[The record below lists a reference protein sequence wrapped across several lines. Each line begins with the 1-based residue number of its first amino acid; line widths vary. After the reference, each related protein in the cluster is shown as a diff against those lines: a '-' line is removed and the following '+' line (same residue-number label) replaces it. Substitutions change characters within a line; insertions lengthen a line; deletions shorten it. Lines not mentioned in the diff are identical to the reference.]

1 MRMAK
6 EVRPTPAKRPAR
18 SKGVSCPSI
27 EVDVR
32 NQGILTLIPPEQAG
46 WVNKKLKVGFFCAKF
61 RSMSKDLII
70 NAIDHETRVALLE
83 NGNLQ
88 ELFID
93 RPREHDITG
102 NIYKGRVVRVLPG
115 MQAAFVDIGIE
126 QAAFIYVADVFNDY
140 YEFEHLMRAPAQED
154 EEDPAEPDNDNRPLF
169 LDKDFMIE
177 ELLHEGQEIMAQV
190 SKAPIGSKGARIT
203 SRISLPGRLLV
214 IMPTTDHIGVSRRIE
229 DEDERQRLR
238 GTLAALRPENYGFI
252 ARTVSEGVE
261 GERFVKEMNFLV
273 SLWQEIQ
280 KKNAGAPVPSLLH
293 QELNVTLRAVR
304 DLFTHEVDKLV
315 VDSMAEY
322 EQILEFLDTFMPRL
336 KQSVELYE
344 DREPIF
350 DAFNLESDISRA
362 LKKKIWL
369 KSGGYIVIEQTEALV
384 AIDVNTGRFVGKG
397 NLEETI
403 LKTNLEALK
412 EIAYQIRLRDI
423 GGLIVIDFID
433 MEKESNRERVFN
445 VLKEALK
452 KDRSKTKIL
461 HMSELGLIEMTRKR
475 TRETL
480 NRTVCEPCLYC
491 EGEGYLKSKRSV
503 CYDIYRDMF
512 RESGE
517 MIGTGITLKVH
528 PEVAELLLGEERNMV
543 ESMEKSLNKRVTV
556 LPDARFHVEQYEMFE
571 THKT

>member
-1 MRMAK
+1 
-6 EVRPTPAKRPAR
+6 
-18 SKGVSCPSI
+18 
-27 EVDVR
+27 
-32 NQGILTLIPPEQAG
+32 
-46 WVNKKLKVGFFCAKF
+46 
-61 RSMSKDLII
+61 MSKELII
-70 NAIDHETRVALLE
+70 NATDHETRVAFVE

-88 ELFID
+88 ELFVD
-93 RPREHDITG
+93 RPRRYDITG

-126 QAAFIYVADVFNDY
+126 QAAFIYVADVLNDY
-140 YEFEHLMRAPAQED
+140 YEFEHLMRSSAPED
-154 EEDPAEPDNDNRPLF
+154 ENDFAEPGGEDRPVF

-203 SRISLPGRLLV
+203 SRVSLPGRFLV
-214 IMPTTDHIGVSRRIE
+214 LMPTTDHIGISRRIE
-229 DEDERQRLR
+229 DEDERKRLR
-238 GTLAALRPENYGFI
+238 ETLAALRQENYGFI

-261 GERFVKEMNFLV
+261 GDKLVKEMNFLV
-273 SLWQEIQ
+273 SLWGEVQ
-280 KKNAGAPVPSLLH
+280 KNNAGAPVPSLLH

-315 VDSMAEY
+315 IDSKAGY
-322 EQILEFLDTFMPRL
+322 EEILEFLDTFMPRL
-336 KQSVELYE
+336 KHSVELYE

-350 DAFNLESDISRA
+350 DAFNLESEISRA

-433 MEKESNRERVFN
+433 MEKDSNKERVFN
-445 VLKEALK
+445 ALKEALK

-480 NRTVCEPCLYC
+480 NRMLCEPCFYC
-491 EGEGYLKSKRSV
+491 DGEGYLKAKRTV
-503 CYDIYRDMF
+503 CYDIHRDMF

-517 MIGTGITLKVH
+517 MLATGVTLKVH
-528 PEVAELLLGEERNMV
+528 PEVAELLLGEERGMV
-543 ESMEKSLNKRVTV
+543 DSMEKSLNKRITV
-556 LPDARFHVEQYEMFE
+556 LPDPRFHLEQYEMFE
-571 THKT
+571 THKA